1 MFSDECYRDNSNIS
15 DKTYYPN
22 FKKKKI
28 CPYNADYNPF
38 DIIED
43 AVHRR
48 ILNPDARVDRS
59 AVEGTGVRVHSDGG
73 SRKSLESNSIIFNIY
88 QKDEGRKSSNEFS
101 TQNKGNSSDSQN
113 ICFNITNNTYPSDK
127 KYHIKKS
134 KRRRGK
140 KSRSDRVYPNESH
153 THEPDESH
161 MHEHDESHTH
171 EEDESHTNESTEDSE
186 HKDDFSKLM
195 KHLYKDI
202 GEQLEQILKYYVQ
215 GSDELNDLIKYD
227 TYADLAD
234 KLYASRAENNELFEQ
249 YRLILIDA
257 ITGVKNN
264 NDREQASKTAYEKLL
279 QLYEQLKSE
288 KDEASN
294 AMSVSES
301 LDTTGMVKPE
311 ITEYLK
317 RGYKLV
323 DERGSI
329 IPINMD
335 VIAQIRNEIA
345 CNRLLD
351 ETVDDA

>member
-1 MFSDECYRDNSNIS
+1 MFQKEYYT
-15 DKTYYPN
+15 DKTYYPI

-28 CPYNADYNPF
+28 CPYSADYNPF

-48 ILNPDARVDRS
+48 ILHPDARIDRPI
-59 AVEGTGVRVHSDGG
+59 VEDTGVREHSDG
-73 SRKSLESNSIIFNIY
+73 RRSLDSSSIVFNIY
-88 QKDEGRKSSNEFS
+88 QTDEGRKSTNEFP
-101 TQNKGNSSDSQN
+101 TQTKGNSSDSQN
-113 ICFNITNNTYPSDK
+113 ICFNITNNTYPADK

-140 KSRSDRVYPNESH
+140 KSRSDREYSNESHTHVDDESH
-153 THEPDESH
+153 THEPTEDCEYKDET
-161 MHEHDESHTH
+161 HTH
-171 EEDESHTNESTEDSE
+171 EPTEDSE

-234 KLYASRAENNELFEQ
+234 KLYVSRSENNELFEQ

-264 NDREQASKTAYEKLL
+264 NDREKASKSAYEKLL

-301 LDTTGMVKPE
+301 LDTTGMVKHE

-329 IPINMD
+329 IPLNMD

-351 ETVDDA
+351 ETVDEA